1 MKVDSKANYTQEVT
15 AHRYS
20 WLRTQDA
27 ELSPAERKRFQPV
40 GTAHR
45 IGRNCKSMKKYK
57 YLVKHLSS
65 TYKSPLVKKSKRFS
79 ISKYRRGKYYKKG
92 YYLRKHFG
100 VGTVI
105 SNFK

>member
-15 AHRYS
+15 AHRCS

-45 IGRNCKSMKKYK
+45 IGRNCKTIEKYK

-65 TYKSPLVKKSKRFS
+65 TYKSPLVKKNKRFS
-79 ISKYRRGKYYKKG
+79 ISEYRPGKYYKG